1 MLYWFLFLNSYMLVN
16 YISVNIK
23 TVMIAPMQLVFSVH
37 TFFKRENNRQNV

>member
-23 TVMIAPMQLVFSVH
+23 TVMIAPMHFSFLG
-37 TFFKRENNRQNV
+37 TYLF